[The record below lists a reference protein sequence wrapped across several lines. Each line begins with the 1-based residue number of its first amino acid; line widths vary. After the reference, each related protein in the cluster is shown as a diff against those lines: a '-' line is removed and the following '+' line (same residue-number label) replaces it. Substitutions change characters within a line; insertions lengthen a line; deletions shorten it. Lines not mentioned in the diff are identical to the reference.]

1 MIKLMNIAIIGHG
14 GHGKDT
20 VCEYLESQYGV
31 QFVSSS
37 MVADNAFIFDA
48 LKDKYNYKT
57 PYECYMDRSKHRKE
71 WADLIKEYIKDDLT
85 LFGRL
90 LFSRSPIYCGLR
102 NIIEL
107 KALKDANIIKKVIW
121 VDAIKRLPP
130 ESNDSISIT
139 MGDADIIVDNNR
151 SKENLYKNTDLLI
164 PFITES

>member
-20 VCEYLESQYGV
+20 VCEYLENNYDI

-37 MVADNAFIFDA
+37 MIACNFFIFDA
-48 LKDKYNYKT
+48 LKYKYGYKT
-57 PYECYMDRSKHRKE
+57 PYECFMDRSNHRKE
-71 WADLIKEYIKDDLT
+71 WADLIKNYIKDDLT

-130 ESNDSISIT
+130 ESKDSISIT
-139 MGDADIIVDNNR
+139 INDADIIVDNNR
-151 SKENLYKNTDLLI
+151 SKENLYKNIDLLI
-164 PFITES
+164 PFITEN